1 MRCCWVEGWKEG
13 ERAARGGR
21 RGDTSWITFDIGAF
35 QLPDDRQTAGEEVVS
50 KTVEGGT
57 RKTEEEGR
65 RASSLALVLALFAR
79 LPSRCS
85 ARRRKR
91 IRVTDLPTST
101 RERERETHSTDICSE
116 LHPHQ
121 GARRLQT
128 GGSEWPFSAASRAMP
143 SVHSFSYKAPSH
155 SRMMPR
161 SLGRNIEREME
172 TSPRWGFQKGHGLS
186 CGERKRERMV
196 GGWEGGLNERE

>member
-1 MRCCWVEGWKEG
+1 MEGGRESGKGGEEG
-13 ERAARGGR
+13 GYFMDHFRYWGLPVARRQTDSRGGGCLQDG
-21 RGDTSWITFDIGAF
+21 RGRDAE
-35 QLPDDRQTAGEEVVS
+35 DRGR
-50 KTVEGGT
+50 
-57 RKTEEEGR
+57 RKTGELSR
-65 RASSLALVLALFAR
+65 SRPRALRSSSISLLCQKEKAD
-79 LPSRCS
+79 SGDGS
-85 ARRRKR
+85 S
-91 IRVTDLPTST
+91 DEHE

>member
-13 ERAARGGR
+13 ERAARREEGGYFMDHFR
-21 RGDTSWITFDIGAF
+21 YWG
-35 QLPDDRQTAGEEVVS
+35 LPVARRQTDSREDVVS

-101 RERERETHSTDICSE
+101 RERERERPIRPTS
-116 LHPHQ
+116 
-121 GARRLQT
+121 
-128 GGSEWPFSAASRAMP
+128 
-143 SVHSFSYKAPSH
+143 APSCTLIRAPAAFRQAGP
-155 SRMMPR
+155 SGPFQPR
-161 SLGRNIEREME
+161 AARCLPFIRSATKLHHIRA
-172 TSPRWGFQKGHGLS
+172 
-186 CGERKRERMV
+186 
-196 GGWEGGLNERE
+196 